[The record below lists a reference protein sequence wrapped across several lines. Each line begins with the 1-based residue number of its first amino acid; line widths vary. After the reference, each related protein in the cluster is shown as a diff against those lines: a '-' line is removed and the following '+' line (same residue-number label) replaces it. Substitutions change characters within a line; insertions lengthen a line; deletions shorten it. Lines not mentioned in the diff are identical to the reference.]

1 MCQQVEGGRARWRI
15 RTAAVVL
22 PAVLAMPAWSQAPGT
37 DSAPSEAA
45 RRAALSP
52 FRMILQNAD
61 APRIKPP
68 APKKVA
74 PAPVAAA
81 PAPPPT
87 PTRTPA
93 PEPATAS
100 AAPTAPA
107 PPPPEQV
114 SVAPAS
120 AQATRPPEPPPP
132 VELVPLRQDPPQ
144 LSAALRREQPRG
156 LVKVGFAVKP
166 DGTTSDVH
174 VLSSTN
180 HRLNSASVDA
190 VAGWR
195 FKPIGET
202 RPTEVELDF
211 SNE

>member
-1 MCQQVEGGRARWRI
+1 MGRQVEGGCARWCVR
-15 RTAAVVL
+15 AAAAVL
-22 PAVLAMPAWSQAPGT
+22 PAVLAMPAWSQASGT
-37 DSAPSEAA
+37 DNAPSEAA

-61 APRIKPP
+61 APRVKPAP
-68 APKKVA
+68 APKKAA

-81 PAPPPT
+81 PAPA
-87 PTRTPA
+87 PA
-93 PEPATAS
+93 PAPAHAAEPATAS
-100 AAPTAPA
+100 AAPATPA
-107 PPPPEQV
+107 PEQV

-120 AQATRPPEPPPP
+120 AQAARPPEPPP
-132 VELVPLRQDPPQ
+132 VELVPVRQDPPQ
-144 LSAALRREQPRG
+144 LSATLRREQPRG
-156 LVKVGFAVKP
+156 VVKVGFAVKP
-166 DGTTSDVH
+166 DGTTGDVH

-202 RPTEVELDF
+202 RPTEVELVF